1 MTHRS
6 AGRFEYFSRCG
17 AWRRA
22 RTVGAVRVAG
32 GAAREEDTM
41 VAPLAPR
48 SDTAA
53 PVLAAV
59 AELAPRLAARAA
71 ETEAGR
77 RLAPDVV
84 DELRSAGCFRMLL
97 PRSHGGDEVDLVTGM
112 RVLEELARADGSV
125 GWTVGIGGSGWL
137 DLCHLPRATFDAL
150 YAGGPIVT
158 AGVIAPS
165 GTASPVDGG
174 YRISGRW
181 GFASGCEHADR
192 LYGNCFDTGE
202 VNGSGE
208 GPPPMRVAVFA
219 PEEVAIED
227 TWTVSGLNGTGSHH
241 VVVDDVVVPADRTY
255 ALLTAEPCVD
265 TAMTRIPLP
274 TPFASLLASVAIG
287 IAQGALDDVL
297 GLAPGKV
304 PLFAPAPLAS
314 GPVFQQA
321 LATADARL
329 RAARAI
335 LREDA
340 GELFATAEADE
351 DITVELRAR
360 VRASATWATDTAAAV
375 VDAAYRAGGG
385 TSLYATSPLQRRLRD
400 VHAVTQHFLVRPDTM
415 VMAGAV
421 LAGQDTDTTLL

>member
-1 MTHRS
+1 
-6 AGRFEYFSRCG
+6 
-17 AWRRA
+17 
-22 RTVGAVRVAG
+22 
-32 GAAREEDTM
+32 M
-41 VAPLAPR
+41 VTPLASRP
-48 SDTAA
+48 DTSA

-59 AELAPRLAARAA
+59 AELAPRLAAQAA
-71 ETEAGR
+71 ATEARR
-77 RLAPDVV
+77 RLAPGVV
-84 DELRSAGCFRMLL
+84 DELREAGCFRMLV
-97 PRSHGGDEVDLVTGM
+97 PRSHGGDELDLVTGM

-125 GWTVGIGGSGWL
+125 GWTVAIGGAGWL

-165 GTASPVDGG
+165 GTAEPVDGG
-174 YRISGRW
+174 YRVSGRW

-192 LYGNCFDTGE
+192 LYGNCIDTGE
-202 VNGSGE
+202 IDGSGDGSGE

-219 PEEVAIED
+219 PGEVDIED
-227 TWTVSGLNGTGSHH
+227 TWTVSGLRGTGSHH
-241 VVVDDVVVPADRTY
+241 IVADDVLVPADRTY
-255 ALLTAEPCVD
+255 ALLTAEPSVD
-265 TAMTRIPLP
+265 TALTRIPLP
-274 TPFASLLASVAIG
+274 TPFAVLVASVALG

-297 GLAPGKV
+297 GLSGGKV
-304 PLFAPAPLAS
+304 PLFAPVPLAA

-329 RAARAI
+329 RAARAVV
-335 LREDA
+335 REDA
-340 GELFATAEADE
+340 GELFATAEARE
-351 DITVELRAR
+351 PITLELRAR

-415 VMAGAV
+415 VTAGAV
-421 LAGQDTDTTLL
+421 LAGQETDTSLL